1 MDLLSLTEDPP
12 TGPNAASAQGAAHP
26 LTSPNPRMEAA
37 RLIAYRIANAQRITR
52 AKLRE
57 AMTAATAPG
66 ETYQA
71 RFRIV
76 LPSGEVQ

>member
-12 TGPNAASAQGAAHP
+12 TEPNAASAQGAAHP
-26 LTSPNPRMEAA
+26 LTSSNPRIEAA

-57 AMTAATAPG
+57 AMTASYGGSDAEGAW
-66 ETYQA
+66 
-71 RFRIV
+71 
-76 LPSGEVQ
+76 S